1 MENKQFL
8 CMKEAA
14 ELLSVNVQT
23 MRKILN
29 NADEQLFTR
38 LGRKLIINKDR
49 LINYMNT
56 HSVIHFK

>member
-14 ELLSVNVQT
+14 KLLGVNVQT

-29 NADEQLFTR
+29 NADEQLFTK

-56 HSVIHFK
+56 HDKIY

>member
-14 ELLSVNVQT
+14 KLLGVNVQT

-29 NADEQLFTR
+29 NADEQLFTE

-56 HSVIHFK
+56 HDKIY